1 MTILLEIVVNM
12 DMMCMYFRGRL
23 VRLILFFI
31 CFFYF
36 SFFIFCKNKIIEE
49 DKDAFLLIKAIPRYI
64 VDSND

>member
-12 DMMCMYFRGRL
+12 DMMCMYFRGCL
-23 VRLILFFI
+23 VCLILFFLL
-31 CFFYF
+31 FL
-36 SFFIFCKNKIIEE
+36 FFIFCKNKIIEE